1 MNIDNTLHGISTPL
15 ELSVNSQAFQATGFF
30 YEVLAQVDPNRK
42 GYGWIEVTDT
52 WIVSNRHV
60 FLTEINGKE
69 SIPDSITFPLRN
81 FADGTIKWDT
91 ITLNHDALPLLV
103 YLVYYVVQLSLRLA
117 SGLYLRRYPMPKGT
131 IARLMDRG
139 FGFIK
144 TEDGTDLFFHRN
156 DLEGVEFNTLSEGQ
170 EVEFEK
176 SQGRD
181 NRPSAVKVKLVGT
194 ENSQDEAGV
203 EEESETSKE
212 EPEAG
217 IAEEP
222 EK

>member
-1 MNIDNTLHGISTPL
+1 M
-15 ELSVNSQAFQATGFF
+15 A
-30 YEVLAQVDPNRK
+30 
-42 GYGWIEVTDT
+42 
-52 WIVSNRHV
+52 
-60 FLTEINGKE
+60 
-69 SIPDSITFPLRN
+69 
-81 FADGTIKWDT
+81 
-91 ITLNHDALPLLV
+91 
-103 YLVYYVVQLSLRLA
+103 
-117 SGLYLRRYPMPKGT
+117 KGT

-144 TEDGTDLFFHRN
+144 PEEGEDLFFHRTE
-156 DLEGVEFNTLSEGQ
+156 LEGVEFNTLREGQ

-176 SQGRD
+176 GQGGD
-181 NRPSAVKVKLVGT
+181 GRPCAVKVKLAGT